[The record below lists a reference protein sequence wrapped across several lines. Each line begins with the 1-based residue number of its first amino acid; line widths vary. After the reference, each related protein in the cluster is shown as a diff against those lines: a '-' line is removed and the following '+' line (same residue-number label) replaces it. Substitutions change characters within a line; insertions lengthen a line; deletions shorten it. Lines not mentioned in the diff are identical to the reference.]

1 MSRIYFYFNI
11 IFTKIEIILNTNIH
25 INKYIM
31 DLRQQKLTK
40 SEWEYLEVPVGT
52 KEKQILDLI
61 YNGYENQD
69 YTYNTS
75 LSLLG
80 YMRILTDDVSF
91 HKYLYDC
98 YFKEVMLKIIK
109 KYNVEFDIKK
119 QLKNI
124 KSTKKLKQRDL
135 IRIKNSSKKM
145 GELKDKIYEF
155 IILNNISKFYKKN
168 LCSFRYYTLTQL
180 LKNNVRNINIFV
192 LKFTEYIIETYKTQI
207 NKVNLIKH
215 SCEYIEKNEDVFKY
229 GDIKLY
235 EHQSKLFK
243 SVKRDGSKLILYQAP
258 TGTGKTMSP
267 VGLAAGKKVI
277 FTCAAKHIGLQLAK
291 ACISM
296 EIPIAVAFGCQD
308 PNDIRLHYFA
318 AKDYTKHRRTG
329 GIFRVDNSNGEKVQL
344 IITDIQSYLSAMN
357 YMLAFNKEED
367 IVWYWD
373 EPTIT
378 LDYDSHEFHSILQK
392 NWTQNE
398 IPNIVLSSATL
409 PNMDE
414 ILPMTVNFKNKFKTN
429 NVEEI
434 ISYECKKSIPILDA
448 KGNIVMPH
456 YMYENY
462 KDLKKCA
469 RHIENN
475 KTILRHIDVEE
486 MVKFIY
492 YVNKKGYISEN
503 YMIDNYFESVSDI
516 TIINLKIYY
525 LRLLM
530 LVKSN
535 YKEIYDYFQRKRK
548 KHYNSVIKLT
558 TEDAYTLTD
567 GPTIFL
573 TQDVEKMALFYLKV
587 SKIPEKE
594 LDNILKIMSRN
605 QRFMLDLEKVEK
617 DEQHRKDK
625 LGSEQL
631 SKDKSKTKNSTDYKA
646 EEEYRRNVLELK
658 SKIRSIELSSKYVP
672 NSKMHIKEWASDKN
686 TSNVFTSDIE
696 DSVVEEI
703 MCLNVNKE
711 WKILLLMGIGVFVKH
726 ENKQYTDIMK
736 KLASEQKLYLI
747 IASSDYIYGTNYQFC
762 HGYLSKDL
770 ENMTQEKMIQAFG
783 RVGRSS
789 SQSNYTLRVRD
800 NELIIKLYTKDNNKP
815 EVRNMNRLFA

>member
-1 MSRIYFYFNI
+1 
-11 IFTKIEIILNTNIH
+11 
-25 INKYIM
+25 M

-40 SEWEYLEVPVGT
+40 SEWEFLEVPVSK
-52 KEKQILDLI
+52 KEKTILDLI

-69 YTYNTS
+69 YTFNTS

-80 YMRILTDDVSF
+80 YMKIFTDDISF
-91 HKYLYDC
+91 HKYLYDS
-98 YFKEVMLKIIK
+98 YFKEIIYKIIK
-109 KYNVEFDIKK
+109 KYDVDFDIKNI
-119 QLKNI
+119 LKNV
-124 KSTKKLKQRDL
+124 KSIKKLKQRDL
-135 IRIKNSSKKM
+135 IRIKNSTKKM
-145 GELKDKIYEF
+145 EDLKDKIYEF
-155 IILNNISKFYKKN
+155 ILLNNINKFYKKKFCT
-168 LCSFRYYTLTQL
+168 LRYYTLTQL
-180 LKNNVRNINIFV
+180 LKNNVKNINIFV
-192 LKFTEYIIETYKTQI
+192 LKFTEFIIENYKSKI
-207 NKVNLIKH
+207 DKKSLIKNC
-215 SCEYIEKNEDVFKY
+215 SEYIEKNEDVFKY
-229 GDIKLY
+229 SDMKLY

-243 SVKRDGSKLILYQAP
+243 SVKREGSKLILYQAP

-267 VGLAAGKKVI
+267 VGLACGKKVI

-296 EIPIAVAFGCQD
+296 EIPIAVAFGCED

-378 LDYDSHEFHSILQK
+378 LDYDSHDFHTILQK
-392 NWTQNE
+392 NWTKNE

-434 ISYECKKSIPILDA
+434 ISYECKKSIPILDS
-448 KGNIVMPH
+448 KGNVVMPH
-456 YMYENY
+456 YMYEKY

-475 KTILRHIDVEE
+475 KTILRHIDVDE
-486 MVKFIY
+486 MVKFIC
-492 YVNKKGYISEN
+492 YVNKKKYVNDN
-503 YMIDNYFESVSDI
+503 YSINNYFENISDI
-516 TIINLKIYY
+516 TIINLKVYY

-530 LVKSN
+530 LIKNN
-535 YKEIYDYFQRKRK
+535 YSEIYDYFQKKRK
-548 KHYNSVIKLT
+548 KSYSSVIKIT

-587 SKIPEKE
+587 SRIPEKE
-594 LDNILKIMSRN
+594 LDNILKTMARN

-617 DEQHRKDK
+617 EEQQRKDK

-631 SKDKSKTKNSTDYKA
+631 DKDKSKMKNSTDYKA

-658 SKIRSIELSSKYVP
+658 SKIHSIELSSKYVP
-672 NSKMHIKEWASDKN
+672 NSKMHIKEWALNKD
-686 TSNVFTSDIE
+686 TDNVFTSDIE

-703 MCLNVNKE
+703 MYLNVNKE

-726 ENKQYTDIMK
+726 ENKKYMDIMK

-789 SQSNYTLRVRD
+789 SQCDYTLRVRD
-800 NELIIKLYTKDNNKP
+800 NELIYKLYTRDDNKP
-815 EVRNMNRLFA
+815 EVNNMIRLFS